1 MKKKGLALLLAL
13 TLTATMVAGCG
24 KSDSKKDD
32 TTTQESTDNTT
43 TDDAAADDSATTD
56 DSAAVT
62 NVEPSGQIILG
73 DVTEFNGSFIEG
85 WGNNGADAVIKQ
97 LIGTYPGF
105 YGTAELSSAAE
116 YVYNPTVLASDP
128 ETTLNDDGS
137 KTFKFTLNQDLVWSN
152 GTPITAKDYI
162 GNLMIYASPEF
173 GEIEGSNTAGNT
185 LVGFDTYNSGDTK
198 EFSGLHLIDDYNFSV
213 TVKSEY
219 IPTFFEAAASA
230 VTPVPF
236 EVYAPGV
243 TITDDGNGCYLS
255 DNYTADLIKDPMTKE
270 RYNPTVTCGPYKFVS
285 YDSTNQEVVLEVNEN
300 FKGNYEGK
308 KPAIQKVIMKY
319 TEEATQLDE
328 LAAGNVDLLAGISGG
343 DKINAGLDLV
353 DQGKA
358 DYSTYLR
365 NGYGLLAFHC
375 DFGPTQF
382 KSVRQAIAYCLDRT
396 TFCSQYT
403 GGFGSLVNS
412 EYGLGQ
418 WMYQERKDKIDSELN
433 PYSYNIDKAK
443 EVLDAD
449 GWNLNEKGEAFVD
462 GTDKLRYKEV
472 DGELMA
478 CEIQWASSDNS
489 VAQLLATML
498 PAEME
503 KAGMKLTTTVVDFP
517 TLLNNYYREGI
528 DEPQFNMFNLGT
540 GFTPIP
546 QFEYSYNT
554 DKNYLG
560 NFNTNFWMDDTIM
573 NMGYDLTKT
582 DPSDKEGY
590 LDKWEKIMIEI
601 NDQMPNIPLY
611 SDEYHTFFNPKVQGY
626 MGDDTFSIG
635 YSLIYMSVTE

>member
-13 TLTATMVAGCG
+13 TLTVSMMAGCS
-24 KSDSKKDD
+24 KSNNKKDE
-32 TTTQESTDNTT
+32 TTTEETT
-43 TDDAAADDSATTD
+43 TNDAAATDDAAGSETAETTN
-56 DSAAVT
+56 T
-62 NVEPSGQIILG
+62 EPTGQIILG

-85 WGNNGADAVIKQ
+85 WGNNGADAVIKE
-97 LIGTYPGF
+97 LIGTYPSF
-105 YGTAELSSAAE
+105 YGTAELTSAGE

-128 ETTLNDDGS
+128 EATVNDDGS
-137 KTFKFTLNQDLVWSN
+137 KTFKFTLNQDLTWSD
-152 GTPITAKDYI
+152 GSAITAKDYV
-162 GNLMIYASPEF
+162 GNIMIYASPEF

-185 LVGFDTYNSGDTK
+185 LVGFADYNSGDAK
-198 EFSGLHLIDDYNFSV
+198 EFAGIHLIDDYTFSV
-213 TVKSEY
+213 DLSAENV
-219 IPTFFEAAASA
+219 PTFFEAYASA

-236 EVYAPGV
+236 SVYAPGV
-243 TITDDGNGCYLS
+243 EIKDDGKGCYLS
-255 DNYTADLIKDPMTKE
+255 DNYTADLIKDPMTAE

-285 YDSTNQEVVLEVNEN
+285 YDSTNQEVVLEVNDQ

-308 KPAIQKVIMKY
+308 KPSIQKVIMKY

-328 LAAGNVDLLAGISGG
+328 LAAGNVDLLVGISGG
-343 DKINAGLDLV
+343 SKINAGLDLV

-358 DYSTYLR
+358 DYATYLR

-403 GGFGSLVNS
+403 GGFGSSVNS
-412 EYGLGQ
+412 EYGTGQ
-418 WMYQERKDKIDSELN
+418 WMYQERKDVIDSELN
-433 PYSYNIDKAK
+433 PYSYSIDKAK

-449 GWNLNEKGEAFVD
+449 GWNLNEKGEAYVD
-462 GTDKLRYKEV
+462 GTDTLRYKDV

-478 CEIQWASSDNS
+478 CEIQWASSDNE

-498 PAEME
+498 PGEME

-528 DEPQFNMFNLGT
+528 DEPQYNMFNLGT

-554 DKNYLG
+554 GKNYLG
-560 NFNTNFWMDDTIM
+560 SYNTNFWTDDAIM
-573 NMGYDLTKT
+573 NAGYDLTKT
-582 DPSDKEGY
+582 DPSDREGY
-590 LDKWEKIMIEI
+590 LDKWVEIMKTI
-601 NDQMPNIPLY
+601 NEEMPNIPLY

-626 MGDDTFSIG
+626 VGDDTFSIG